1 MFIIKIQGGIG
12 NQVLQY
18 SFGRVLEIIYKKK
31 VAYDLSFFETE
42 TKYTKRPYLLD
53 AFKTKLR
60 IATKGEIE
68 HVRYPYGVI
77 SRVLEFMYKVLN
89 KLFFKKY
96 YIGYDEGLLPLLTK
110 KETAYLEGFWQ
121 SYVYYAPIVE
131 VLREEIVLVKEC
143 DKVKELRLAMNTGE
157 SVAVHIRRGDYTA
170 AGFTIERNYYVQAV
184 GCMNQHLANPR
195 YYIFSDDV
203 EWVKSSMGDLFGDC
217 VYMADVLSHSCADPL
232 LRDCEEFALMA
243 QAKHAI
249 IANSTFSWWAAL
261 LATNS
266 SKIVIRPKDWKNV
279 YLEGDSNLC
288 PKEWTVI

>member
-1 MFIIKIQGGIG
+1 MFIIKLQGGIG

-18 SFGRVLEIIYKKK
+18 SFGRMLEILYKKS

-53 AFKTKLR
+53 MFKTKLR
-60 IATKGEIE
+60 VATKSEIE

-77 SRVLEFMYKVLN
+77 SHALEFMYKVLN

-96 YIGYDEGLLPLLTK
+96 YIGYDKELLPRLAR
-110 KETAYLEGFWQ
+110 KEAMYLEGFWQ
-121 SYVYYAPIVE
+121 SYVYYTPILG

-143 DKVKELRLAMNTGE
+143 DKVKELRLAMGASE
-157 SVAVHIRRGDYTA
+157 SVAVHIRRGDYATA
-170 AGFTIERNYYVQAV
+170 GLTIEKSYYVHAV
-184 GCMNQHLANPR
+184 DYMNQHLTNPR

-217 VYMADVLSHSCADPL
+217 MYISDVLKHPCDDSS
-232 LRDCEEFALMA
+232 LRDCEEFALMI
-243 QAKHAI
+243 QAKYAI

-266 SKIVIRPKDWKNV
+266 SKIVVRPKDWKNV
-279 YLEGDSNLC
+279 YLENDANLC
-288 PKEWTVI
+288 PKEWVSI